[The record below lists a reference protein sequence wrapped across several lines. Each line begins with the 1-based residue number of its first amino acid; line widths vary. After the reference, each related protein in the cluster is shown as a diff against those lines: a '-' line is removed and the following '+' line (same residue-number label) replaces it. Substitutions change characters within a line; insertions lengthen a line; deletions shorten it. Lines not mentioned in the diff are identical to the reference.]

1 MPSLREI
8 RQRIKGTKNMAKI
21 TQAMQMVA
29 SSKMRRVQER
39 VEQARPYSEQLR
51 DLVSRLANASNGDL
65 ENELALLK
73 QRSVRNIGII
83 LVTPDRGLCGALPSN
98 INRYAALTAQQQLEA
113 SGSHTTFKDGG
124 QMHSVPIQPSKDGEP
139 NAFQNAFQDAIMIEE
154 GHHPGISYIGVGR
167 KGRDFIVRTQQNLI
181 AEFTNYGD
189 RPSMNDASAI
199 AQVAVDAFLKCEI
212 DLVFLIYAKF
222 INTVTQ
228 QPTAV
233 QLLPVKPPTEQSASS
248 RSTDYIYEPGPRE
261 IFHALLPR
269 YVDVQVYQAL
279 LEAVASEQSAKMVAM
294 KNATDNANELV
305 QDLTLTYNKAR
316 QAAITTQ
323 ILEVVAGAEAL

>member
-29 SSKMRRVQER
+29 SSKMRRAQDR
-39 VEQARPYSEQLR
+39 VEEARPYTEQLR
-51 DLVSRLANASNGDL
+51 ALASRLANASGDDL

-73 QRSVRNIGII
+73 QRPVRNIGII
-83 LVTPDRGLCGALPSN
+83 LITPDRGLCGALPSN
-98 INRYAALTAQQQLEA
+98 INRYAALTVQQQQEKL
-113 SGSHTTFKDGG
+113 
-124 QMHSVPIQPSKDGEP
+124 
-139 NAFQNAFQDAIMIEE
+139 IEQ
-154 GHHPGISYIGVGR
+154 GHHPGISYVGVGR
-167 KGRDFIVRTQQNLI
+167 KGRDFILRTQQNLM
-181 AEFTNYGD
+181 AEFVNNGD
-189 RPSMNDASAI
+189 RPTMNDASAI
-199 AQVAVDAFLKCEI
+199 AQVAVDAFLKGEV
-212 DLVFLIYAKF
+212 DVVYLVYAKF

-233 QLLPVKPPTEQSASS
+233 QLLPVQPPAEQDQSS
-248 RSTDYIYEPGPRE
+248 RRTDYIYEPNPGE
-261 IFHALLPR
+261 IFQALLPR
-269 YVDVQVYQAL
+269 YVDVQVYQTL
-279 LEAVASEQSAKMVAM
+279 LEAVASEQSARMVAM

>member
-1 MPSLREI
+1 MPALREI

-51 DLVSRLANASNGDL
+51 DLVSRLANASGDDL
-65 ENELALLK
+65 DNELALLK
-73 QRSVRNIGII
+73 QRPVRNIGMI

-98 INRYAALTAQQQLEA
+98 INRYAALTAQQQQEKLVEQ
-113 SGSHTTFKDGG
+113 GR
-124 QMHSVPIQPSKDGEP
+124 
-139 NAFQNAFQDAIMIEE
+139 
-154 GHHPGISYIGVGR
+154 HPGISYVGVGR
-167 KGRDFIVRTQQNLI
+167 KGRDFIIRTQQNLI
-181 AEFTNYGD
+181 AEFINYGD

-199 AQVAVDAFLKCEI
+199 AQVAVDAFLKGEV
-212 DLVFLIYAKF
+212 DLVYLVYAKF

-228 QPTAV
+228 QPTAI
-233 QLLPVKPPTEQSASS
+233 QLLPVQPPTEQGESS
-248 RSTDYIYEPGPRE
+248 TSTDYIYEPSPRE
-261 IFHALLPR
+261 IFQALLPR

>member
-8 RQRIKGTKNMAKI
+8 RQRIKATKNMAKI

-51 DLVSRLANASNGDL
+51 NLVSRLANASSDDL
-65 ENELALLK
+65 ENDLALLK
-73 QRSVRNIGII
+73 QRPVRNIGII

-98 INRYAALTAQQQLEA
+98 INRYAALTVQQQQEKLIER
-113 SGSHTTFKDGG
+113 G
-124 QMHSVPIQPSKDGEP
+124 HSPS
-139 NAFQNAFQDAIMIEE
+139 
-154 GHHPGISYIGVGR
+154 ISYIAVGR
-167 KGRDFIVRTQQNLI
+167 KGRDFITRTQQNLI

-199 AQVAVDAFLKCEI
+199 AQVAVDAFLKGEI
-212 DLVFLIYAKF
+212 DLVYLIYAKF
-222 INTVTQ
+222 ISTVTQ

-233 QLLPVKPPTEQSASS
+233 QLLPVQPPTEQDVS
-248 RSTDYIYEPGPRE
+248 STDYIYEPSPRE
-261 IFHALLPR
+261 IFQALLPR
-269 YVDVQVYQAL
+269 YVDVQVFQAL